1 MGGGSQVLSGGNQPG
16 GGGSVSAPARQVSNL
31 THFFVLLSRQ
41 APVCLGYK
49 SCTSSGANFRLLSWK
64 SECPSL
70 NFYHLYLGCASW
82 HLADVMSSFLCD
94 SHSVLCVLALPFR

>member
-31 THFFVLLSRQ
+31 THFFVLLRRQ

-49 SCTSSGANFRLLSWK
+49 SCVFRGQL
-64 SECPSL
+64 PSL
-70 NFYHLYLGCASW
+70 VLE
-82 HLADVMSSFLCD
+82 VRVSFSEFLPSVSGLCKVTL
-94 SHSVLCVLALPFR
+94 S